1 MLTSK
6 EICNNANNILS
17 SFDKNRDV
25 SKLTTNLITNKNYKF
40 LTPKLAGDLVAK
52 YHDRNQ
58 VVDNLEDENQLWWY
72 KLLNKFDS
80 PLIKPVTYNNERLN
94 NIILPHYLNAL
105 DEVLEHASQL
115 YEEEKEE
122 QQKQQQQSS
131 QGDSGESDNNGD
143 NDSEGNGNQAPKLNL
158 GNCKPKKK
166 GGDKGDSEQE
176 QQDSGDS
183 EQKLTKEQLEDF
195 INKKV
200 KEVSDK
206 VNEEFKDAPTEV
218 LQGGTDAGDESD
230 VVKTASGMSKIEAIQ
245 RKLKFNK
252 EPLNRF
258 IKKTIN
264 LFKNNMSAPQGY
276 EMLGLMEADVIE
288 ELHDL
293 YNLGLPEYF
302 FKDIYTLE
310 EKHSTVVDCFFDISG
325 SIHSTCI

>member
-6 EICNNANNILS
+6 EICNNADNILS
-17 SFDKNRDV
+17 SFNKNGDV
-25 SKLTTNLITNKNYKF
+25 KQLTESLIQNKNYKF

-58 VVDNLEDENQLWWY
+58 VIDNLTDENQMWWY

-80 PLIKPVTYNNERLN
+80 PLIKSITYNNERLN

-115 YEEEKEE
+115 FEEEKEE
-122 QQKQQQQSS
+122 QQKQQQQNQ
-131 QGDSGESDNNGD
+131 QGNSGGEGE
-143 NDSEGNGNQAPKLNL
+143 NDGEGNGQPQPKLNL
-158 GNCKPKKK
+158 ANCKPKKGK
-166 GGDKGDSEQE
+166 GKPDGNGESQE
-176 QQDSGDS
+176 QQQGDGD
-183 EQKLTKEQLEDF
+183 KLSKEELEDL
-195 INKKV
+195 INQKV
-200 KEVSDK
+200 KEVADK
-206 VNEEFKDAPTEV
+206 VNKEFQDAPTEV
-218 LQGGTDAGDESD
+218 IQGGTDAGDESD
-230 VVKTASGMSKIEAIQ
+230 VVKTKSGMQKIEAIQ

-264 LFKNNMSAPQGY
+264 LFKNNMSASQGY
-276 EMLGLMEADVIE
+276 EMLGIMEADIIE

-293 YNLGLPEYF
+293 YNIGLPEYF

-325 SIHSTCI
+325 SIVPVNIS

>member
-25 SKLTTNLITNKNYKF
+25 NKLTSDLLTNKNYKF

-58 VVDNLEDENQLWWY
+58 VIDNLSDENQMWWY

-80 PLIKPVTYNNERLN
+80 PLIKSITYNNERLN

-122 QQKQQQQSS
+122 QKQQQQ
-131 QGDSGESDNNGD
+131 QEQKENGNDNEDGD
-143 NDSEGNGNQAPKLNL
+143 NQGEGQKSKLNL
-158 GNCKPKKK
+158 GNCKPKKGK
-166 GGDKGDSEQE
+166 GKPDSGDGESQEQE
-176 QQDSGDS
+176 QGDGN
-183 EQKLTKEQLEDF
+183 KLSKEDLEDL
-195 INKKV
+195 INQKVKKV
-200 KEVSDK
+200 ADK
-206 VNEEFKDAPTEV
+206 VNKEFKDAPTEV
-218 LQGGTDAGDESD
+218 IQGGTDAGDESE
-230 VVKTASGMSKIEAIQ
+230 VIKTKSGMEKIQAIQ
-245 RKLKFNK
+245 KKLKFNK

-293 YNLGLPEYF
+293 YNVGLPEYF

-310 EKHSTVVDCFFDISG
+310 EKHSTVVDVFVDISG
-325 SIHSTCI
+325 SIHATCI

>member
-25 SKLTTNLITNKNYKF
+25 SKLTNDLLNGKNYKF
-40 LTPKLAGDLVAK
+40 LTNKLSGDLVAK

-58 VVDNLEDENQLWWY
+58 VIDNLTDENQIWWY

-80 PLIKPVTYNNERLN
+80 PLIKSITYNNERLN

-105 DEVLEHASQL
+105 DDVLEHASQL

-122 QQKQQQQSS
+122 QKQQQQQEQDGNS
-131 QGDSGESDNNGD
+131 QDSGDSNGEGSG
-143 NDSEGNGNQAPKLNL
+143 QAPKLNL
-158 GNCKPKKK
+158 SNCKPKKGK
-166 GGDKGDSEQE
+166 GKPDNGDGESQE
-176 QQDSGDS
+176 QQQGDS
-183 EQKLTKEQLEDF
+183 NKLSKEDLEEL
-195 INKKV
+195 INQKV
-200 KEVSDK
+200 KEVADK
-206 VNEEFKDAPTEV
+206 VNKEFQDAPTEV
-218 LQGGTDAGDESD
+218 IQGGTDAGDESD
-230 VVKTASGMSKIEAIQ
+230 VIKTKSGMDKIQAIQ
-245 RKLKFNK
+245 KKLKFNK

-293 YNLGLPEYF
+293 YNIGLPEYF

-310 EKHSTVVDCFFDISG
+310 EKHSTVIDVFFDISG
-325 SIHSTCI
+325 SIHATCT